1 MLIHKTYETTKDR
14 DRIIAEM
21 KNLGITQIPTEG
33 LFIGKGHLL
42 FDNGIPDIKPRN
54 LEMEID
60 ILKVTAGNFETK
72 IDALKARIGEL
83 ERAAGFL

>member
-1 MLIHKTYETTKDR
+1 MLIHKIYETTKDR

-42 FDNGIPDIKPRN
+42 FDNNIPDIKPRN
-54 LEMEID
+54 LEAEI
-60 ILKVTAGNFETK
+60 N
-72 IDALKARIGEL
+72 ALKARFEKL
-83 ERAAGFL
+83 EGKSKSWLEKLLSKRHTT